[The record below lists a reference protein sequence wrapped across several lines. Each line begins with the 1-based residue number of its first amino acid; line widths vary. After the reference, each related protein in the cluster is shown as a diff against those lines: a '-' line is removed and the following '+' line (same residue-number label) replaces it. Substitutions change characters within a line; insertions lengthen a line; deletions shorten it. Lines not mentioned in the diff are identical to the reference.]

1 MLGQKKPFMEV
12 PYFWSDLA
20 DWCTAEYVGS
30 APSWDREIVRG
41 SPADGAFS
49 VFQLDGDRLVGALAV
64 GRGDDLVHAQ
74 RLLATRAD
82 LSGREAELAEGD
94 LEAL

>member
-1 MLGQKKPFMEV
+1 M

-20 DWCTAEYVGS
+20 DWCTAEYVGP
-30 APSWDREIVRG
+30 AASWDREIVRG
-41 SPADGAFS
+41 SPADGSFS
-49 VFQLDGDRLVGALAV
+49 VFQLDGGRLVGALAV
-64 GRGDDLVHAQ
+64 GRPDDLAHAQ
-74 RLLATRAD
+74 RLLADRAD